1 MPPRI
6 PNTPSSLLFQS
17 SACSGSS
24 SRCTASRLPTWA
36 SSCSS
41 SSPQSALPTTHQQQ
55 CSSFSTTAPAQGQSA
70 RRQKMFA
77 WLEKYGARFKRHTRE
92 GPNVLGGI
100 QDGLPIPF
108 PNNPYFKSQPV
119 LSEGSREIIYKDVME
134 KGLPIKAVS
143 AKYNVDTRRVAAV
156 IRLKEIEKRWIR
168 EYKPLARPYAR
179 AVMKMLPQTVLGGP
193 NQQPHESI
201 NDVYVHSYTTQ
212 QLFVPVSES
221 REFTREDA
229 AKAFGDHILPV
240 DKKLRVPELIEF
252 QKDLLNKVP
261 VQEASKK
268 LLEAT
273 AASEAKLAKRE
284 AERRKAVEDAITRV
298 VTKRGVEFRFQ
309 EYNSENVG
317 HDGRDRN
324 AVGWRYGVPFA
335 DRKRSQIKI
344 PTKVE

>member
-6 PNTPSSLLFQS
+6 PNAPSSLLLQS

-41 SSPQSALPTTHQQQ
+41 SSPQSSQPTTHQQQ
-55 CSSFSTTAPAQGQSA
+55 CSSFSTTAPALVQSV

-77 WLEKYGARFKRHTRE
+77 WLDKKGSQYKEHTRQ
-92 GPNVLGGI
+92 GPNLLGSKGR
-100 QDGLPIPF
+100 DGLDVPF

-134 KGLPIKAVS
+134 LGLPIKAVS
-143 AKYNVDTRRVAAV
+143 AKYNVDVRRVAAV
-156 IRLKEIEKRWIR
+156 IRLKEIEKRWIK

-193 NQQPHESI
+193 DQKPHESI

-221 REFTREDA
+221 REFTRQDA

-252 QKDLLNKVP
+252 QKDLLKEVP
-261 VQEASKK
+261 LQEANQKFLK
-268 LLEAT
+268 AT
-273 AASEAKLAKRE
+273 AASEARIAEAEAKRRQ
-284 AERRKAVEDAITRV
+284 AAEDAITRV
-298 VTKRGVEFRFQ
+298 KTDRFEFRFQ
-309 EYNSENVG
+309 EFNAENVG

-324 AVGWRYGVPFA
+324 AVGWRYGVPFH
-335 DRKRSQIKI
+335 DRKRSQVKI